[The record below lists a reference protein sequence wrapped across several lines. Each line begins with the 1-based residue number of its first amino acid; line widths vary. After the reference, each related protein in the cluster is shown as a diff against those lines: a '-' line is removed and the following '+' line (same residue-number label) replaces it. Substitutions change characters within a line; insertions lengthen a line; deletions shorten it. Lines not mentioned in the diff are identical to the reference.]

1 MVLSGS
7 KRTTYKSSIVNQNS
21 GGGPKKTGLPFQ
33 IGREASVSI
42 AYKKTSQNLVFLQGP
57 KAMLKQALKIAR
69 YFLAKATAIKTAADA
84 LVTAKIATADALDN
98 VTVASTDTDD
108 VIGNMI
114 TTLDVSTKKDTS
126 DSDALAA
133 IGAEAGSDLAI
144 AAATSLTAYT
154 DAKTAAEALQ
164 AIIDAREPAGTA
176 EDNVDTEQDK
186 VNAAQEKLT
195 TYTAAV

>member
-84 LVTAKIATADALDN
+84 LVTAKIATADALSN

-108 VIGNMI
+108 VIGGKITALDVAGKI
-114 TTLDVSTKKDTS
+114 TTA
-126 DSDALAA
+126 DAL
-133 IGAEAGSDLAI
+133 DNV
-144 AAATSLTAYT
+144 TVTADT
-154 DAKTAAEALQ
+154 TNEQIQQKINAQ
-164 AIIDAREPAGTA
+164 AGTGQRRR
-176 EDNVDTEQDK
+176 TS
-186 VNAAQEKLT
+186 T
-195 TYTAAV
+195 TCPATYASS